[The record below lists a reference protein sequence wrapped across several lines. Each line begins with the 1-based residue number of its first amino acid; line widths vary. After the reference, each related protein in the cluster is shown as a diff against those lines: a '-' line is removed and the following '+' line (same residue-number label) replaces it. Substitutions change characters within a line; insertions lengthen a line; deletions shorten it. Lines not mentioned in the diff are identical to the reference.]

1 VLRLIRLTG
10 LLAWPAVVSAQD
22 AQDLAKQLAN
32 PVAALISVP
41 FNLNDDWNIISR
53 TILPLVSQSDIFPG
67 AGPVLLLATG
77 SDELL
82 TADQWAAGPAG
93 VALKQQGTG

>member
-1 VLRLIRLTG
+1 
-10 LLAWPAVVSAQD
+10 
-22 AQDLAKQLAN
+22 
-32 PVAALISVP
+32 VP

-77 SDELL
+77 SDCG
-82 TADQWAAGPAG
+82 W
-93 VALKQQGTG
+93 